1 MVAAEVVALH
11 HFQNTGPNLLTGR
24 PRLAPGPVRGLKTVM
39 AGLLSLGHLSL
50 RHLLGTLL
58 VLGQL
63 V

>member
-1 MVAAEVVALH
+1 MVAAGVVARH
-11 HFQNTGPNLLTGR
+11 PFQNTRPNLLTSR
-24 PRLAPGPVRGLKTVM
+24 PCLAPGSVRGVKTVM

-50 RHLLGTLL
+50 RHLLGTLV